1 MKANCER
8 LMVTK
13 GLSPRRAEVVLYT
26 RSGCHLCD
34 EAKAEMATAGCPDE
48 YELVEINIEADPDL
62 VERYG
67 SEIPVILINGVKA
80 FKYRLTAEDFK
91 RKLRRMASMQL

>member
-1 MKANCER
+1 MG
-8 LMVTK
+8 TK

-34 EAKAEMATAGCPDE
+34 EAKAEMAAAGCRDE
-48 YELVEINIEADPDL
+48 YELVEINIEADPGL

-80 FKYRLTAEDFK
+80 FKYRLTAEEFK
-91 RKLRRMASMQL
+91 GKLRRMASGQL